1 MRKRSKRKP
10 RLVLLNPVSYV
21 LESITP
27 VSKHDSF
34 LLDLKIKNHGAM
46 ASLTQGKATR
56 RDIDVL
62 IEMANMVEA
71 LCMLGFGTEYASVSK
86 AGSDALHFV
95 GSRGA
100 VNGKFIL
107 KAVEMNAMNDLME
120 LHDQQMEIIVVKDI
134 ERAVAVINEMR
145 RQRKMRSMTRTQT

>member
-1 MRKRSKRKP
+1 VRKKSSYRPKG
-10 RLVLLNPVSYV
+10 VLINPLAYV
-21 LESITP
+21 LESIKP
-27 VSKHDSF
+27 VTMHDSY

-46 ASLTQGKATR
+46 TSLTQGNATIK
-56 RDIDVL
+56 DIDVL
-62 IEMANMVEA
+62 ISVANMVEA
-71 LCMLGFGTEYASVSK
+71 LCMLGFGTEYVAVSK

-100 VNGKFIL
+100 VTGKFIL
-107 KAVEMNAMNDLME
+107 KAEEMNAMNELME

-134 ERAVAVINEMR
+134 ERANAVIYEMR

>member
-1 MRKRSKRKP
+1 MRKKSSYNP
-10 RLVLLNPVSYV
+10 RPVLVNPVAYV

-27 VSKHDSF
+27 VKKHDSY
-34 LLDLKIKNHGAM
+34 LLDMKIKNHGAM

-56 RDIDVL
+56 QDIDVL
-62 IEMANMVEA
+62 ILMANMVEA
-71 LCMLGFGTEYASVSK
+71 LCLLGFGSEYAGVSK

-100 VNGKFIL
+100 VTGRFIL
-107 KAVEMNAMNDLME
+107 KAEEMIAMNELMD

-134 ERAVAVINEMR
+134 ERAGYVISEMR

>member
-1 MRKRSKRKP
+1 MRKKSSYNP
-10 RLVLLNPVSYV
+10 RPVLVNPVAYV

-27 VSKHDSF
+27 VKKHDSY

-46 ASLTQGKATR
+46 ANLTQGKATR
-56 RDIDVL
+56 QDIDAL
-62 IEMANMVEA
+62 IFMANMVEA
-71 LCMLGFGTEYASVSK
+71 LCMLGFGDEYANVSK

-95 GSRGA
+95 GSRGS
-100 VNGKFIL
+100 VTGKFIL
-107 KAVEMNAMNDLME
+107 KAEEMSAMNELMD

-134 ERAVAVINEMR
+134 ERAGYVISEMR